1 MWTEAESWELMKWV
15 CWALAE
21 TGQLRPVEEGCWA
34 GSGCCL
40 TGLRVWSEMTA
51 AAAAAA
57 VVGLEA
63 AAVQVDADVA
73 ALRC

>member
-15 CWALAE
+15 CWVLAE

-34 GSGCCL
+34 GLGCCL
-40 TGLRVWSEMTA
+40 MGQRVWSEMTA
-51 AAAAAA
+51 AAAAAV

>member
-1 MWTEAESWELMKWV
+1 MMV
-15 CWALAE
+15 
-21 TGQLRPVEEGCWA
+21 
-34 GSGCCL
+34 
-40 TGLRVWSEMTA
+40 A
-51 AAAAAA
+51 AAAAV